1 MRIACDQ
8 TLFIVLLFPVDDGL
22 LGTIN
27 LSDGKEVHSCVGA
40 VFCFIILKKTFLP
53 FNFFFFAIYLLAA

>member
-40 VFCFIILKKTFLP
+40 VFCFIILKKNLFTVQFFFFLP
-53 FNFFFFAIYLLAA
+53 FIF

>member
-8 TLFIVLLFPVDDGL
+8 TLFIVLLFPMDDGL

-27 LSDGKEVHSCVGA
+27 LSDGKEVHSCRGCG
-40 VFCFIILKKTFLP
+40 FLLLFFYLKRQ
-53 FNFFFFAIYLLAA
+53 NI